1 MNEEIKKGLLGIVVD
16 ETTISQVVPE
26 LSALTYRGYKVQDLC
41 DKCDFE
47 EVAYLVLHGELPSK
61 KQLNQFIKKERSERK
76 LSKRIIQD
84 IQKMPRDAH
93 PMDVVRTCVSLM
105 SLEDKDTRSNSP
117 EANMRKAM
125 RIFAKTPTA
134 VAAFFRARKGKKII
148 SPSKK
153 LSFSENFFKMMFNKI
168 PDKEIVRAFDISLI
182 LYAEHSFNVST
193 FTARTIT
200 SSLSDLHGAITG
212 AIASLKGPLH
222 GGANEAVMHM
232 MREIGKPEK
241 AKAWIENALSKK
253 KVVMGFGHRVYR
265 TGDSRVP
272 TMKHYLFKV
281 AKLIKKEKYTKIY
294 EILEKVMIERKN
306 IHPNVDF
313 PCGPTYYM
321 MGIDIDFYTPI
332 FVMSRITGWS
342 AHIMEQHTSNKLI
355 RPLSK
360 YKGKEVREVMLLNQR

>member
-1 MNEEIKKGLLGIVVD
+1 MSEEIKKGLLGIVVD
-16 ETTISQVVPE
+16 ETTISHVVPE

-47 EVAYLVLHGELPSK
+47 EVAFLVLHGELPSK
-61 KQLNQFIKKERSERK
+61 KQLKKFIKDERANRK
-76 LSKRIIQD
+76 LSKTIIKN
-84 IQKMPRDAH
+84 IQQMPKNAH
-93 PMDVVRTCVSLM
+93 PMDVIRTCVSLM
-105 SLEDKDTRSNSP
+105 ALEDKDTKDNSP
-117 EANMRKAM
+117 KANMRKAL
-125 RIFAKTPTA
+125 RIFSQAPTA
-134 VAAFFRARKGKKII
+134 VAAYFRARKGKKII

-153 LSFSENFFKMMFNKI
+153 LSFSENFFKMMFNKV

-232 MREIGKPEK
+232 MKEIGKPEK
-241 AKAWIENALSKK
+241 AKVWIENALEKK

-272 TMKHYLFKV
+272 TMKHYMFKV
-281 AKLIKKEKYTKIY
+281 AKLLKKEKYTKMY
-294 EILEKVMIERKN
+294 EILEKVMLDKKN

-342 AHIMEQHTSNKLI
+342 AHIMEQHASNKLI

-360 YKGKEVREVMLLNQR
+360 YKGQEVREVMLLNQR